1 MPTADLNQGQIEVK
15 NKISA
20 IKNFA
25 QVSNSEK
32 KLKRSAGNSE
42 SKGIPDIASSLDNA
56 SKDQKRYLKPPPNSF
71 DQVLEMIG
79 LTSGNGSETLKYLK
93 KKLLLTATKIE
104 PEIKKIITKNA
115 IKALGCSQE
124 QTFQGFTSTFLEL
137 NPLNTLPVG
146 QGIYVPI
153 ESMDISGMLK
163 TTTDSKIGKV
173 VYEKPKPSVLE
184 NVFKPYKGKKPF
196 PMNKEF
202 NNRLMGT
209 FVTNSFNGEYGKY
222 YQGVSNQNLF
232 DFQYSPT
239 NQFGVDQA
247 CFKVAL
253 ISKVNESLTITG
265 GSANKVIDFLEDYYG
280 TIKLFDTTD
289 FTAVMMN
296 AVSGAINIKANLTS
310 DEISKQSQ
318 FMLILQRILG
328 LCFDSR
334 REIDVSGVSKIAELD
349 GVDESFFELTEIDLR
364 NIDVQISNIQNGV
377 MELVDCDNV
386 KVPVD
391 YETIIDGLIDLRET
405 ENLSPALEVNKII
418 AISDSLV
425 QNPDWKALLPTN
437 LNFQVFDEDFI
448 KKIPLSVAGAV
459 LSPKVLFPIFVL
471 MQSLEGNA
479 TNAFNSAVTSSNTFI
494 QSANTIGNSVN
505 NLINSNV
512 DFLKTFKKFNIEMVA
527 EIGAIFVTELFNI
540 LKKDL
545 INLMKPIIA
554 DIGSEALKAK
564 LQMIERLITIALII
578 NQIVIGVKDYKKCKS
593 LIDDILIILNL
604 ISSLAPPGSKI
615 PKVLLLLAD
624 FLPGTSASRAS
635 INTIEEL
642 QKLGIP
648 TGTLPDGSPNLMLL
662 FNLASN
668 KATKKESAQNGKIQA
683 IGISA
688 DGKPVR
694 ISGKST

>member
-1 MPTADLNQGQIEVK
+1 MPTPDLNQGQIEVK

-296 AVSGAINIKANLTS
+296 ALSGAINIKANLTS

-386 KVPVD
+386 KLPVD

-425 QNPDWKALLPTN
+425 QNPDWKVLLPTN

-471 MQSLEGNA
+471 MQSLETNA
-479 TNAFNSAVTSSNTFI
+479 TNVYNSAVTSANTFT
-494 QSANTIGNSVN
+494 QSGNTIGNSVN

-615 PKVLLLLAD
+615 PKVLLLLAN

-668 KATKKESAQNGKIQA
+668 KGTKKESAQNGKIQA

>member
-1 MPTADLNQGQIEVK
+1 MPTPDLNQGQIEVK

-173 VYEKPKPSVLE
+173 VYEKPNPNVLE
-184 NVFKPYKGKKPF
+184 NVFKPYKGKVPF

-202 NNRLMGT
+202 NNRLQGT
-209 FVTNSFNGEYGKY
+209 FVTDSFNGEYGKY
-222 YQGVSNQNLF
+222 YQGVSNQDLF

-265 GSANKVIDFLEDYYG
+265 GTVNKVIDFLEDYYG

-296 AVSGAINIKANLTS
+296 ALSGAINIKANLTS

-386 KVPVD
+386 KLPVD

-425 QNPDWKALLPTN
+425 QNPDWKVLLPTN

-479 TNAFNSAVTSSNTFI
+479 TNAFNSAVTSANTFT

-615 PKVLLLLAD
+615 PKVLLLLAN

-668 KATKKESAQNGKIQA
+668 KGTKKESAQNGKIQA

>member
-1 MPTADLNQGQIEVK
+1 MPTPDLNQGQIEVK

-163 TTTDSKIGKV
+163 TKTDSKIGKV

-377 MELVDCDNV
+377 MELVDCNNV

-391 YETIIDGLIDLRET
+391 YETIIDGLIDLREN
-405 ENLSPALEVNKII
+405 EGLSPALEVNKII

-425 QNPDWKALLPTN
+425 QNPDWKVLLPTN

-479 TNAFNSAVTSSNTFI
+479 TNAFNSAVTSANTFI
-494 QSANTIGNSVN
+494 QSGNTIGNSVN

-615 PKVLLLLAD
+615 PKVLLLLAN

-688 DGKPVR
+688 DGKPVK

>member
-1 MPTADLNQGQIEVK
+1 MPTPDLNQGQIEVK

-377 MELVDCDNV
+377 MELVDCNNV

-391 YETIIDGLIDLRET
+391 YETIIDGLIDLREN
-405 ENLSPALEVNKII
+405 EGLSPALEVNKII

-448 KKIPLSVAGAV
+448 KKIPLSVAGAI

-479 TNAFNSAVTSSNTFI
+479 TNAFNSAVTSANTFI
-494 QSANTIGNSVN
+494 QSGNTIGNSVN

-615 PKVLLLLAD
+615 PKVLLLLAK

-668 KATKKESAQNGKIQA
+668 KATKKESAQNGKLQA

-688 DGKPVR
+688 DGKPVE
-694 ISGKST
+694 IYGKST

>member
-163 TTTDSKIGKV
+163 TKTDSKIGKV

-377 MELVDCDNV
+377 MELVDCNNV

-391 YETIIDGLIDLRET
+391 YETIIDGLIDLREN
-405 ENLSPALEVNKII
+405 EGLSPALEVNKII

-425 QNPDWKALLPTN
+425 QNPDWKAFLPTN

-448 KKIPLSVAGAV
+448 KKIPLSVAGAI

-479 TNAFNSAVTSSNTFI
+479 TNVFNSAVTSANTFI
-494 QSANTIGNSVN
+494 QSGNTIGNSVN

-615 PKVLLLLAD
+615 PKVLLLLAN

-668 KATKKESAQNGKIQA
+668 KATKKESAQNGKLQA

-688 DGKPVR
+688 DGKPVE
-694 ISGKST
+694 IYGKST

>member
-163 TTTDSKIGKV
+163 TKTDSKIGKV

-377 MELVDCDNV
+377 MELVDCNNV

-391 YETIIDGLIDLRET
+391 YETIIDGLIDLREN
-405 ENLSPALEVNKII
+405 EGLSPALEVNKII

-479 TNAFNSAVTSSNTFI
+479 TNVFNSAVTSANTFI
-494 QSANTIGNSVN
+494 QSGNTIGNSVN

-615 PKVLLLLAD
+615 PKVLLLLAN

-688 DGKPVR
+688 DGKPVK

>member
-1 MPTADLNQGQIEVK
+1 MPTPDLNQGQIEVK

-42 SKGIPDIASSLDNA
+42 SQGIPDIASSLDNA

-173 VYEKPKPSVLE
+173 VYEKPNPNVLE
-184 NVFKPYKGKKPF
+184 NVFKPYKGKVPF

-202 NNRLMGT
+202 NNRLQGT
-209 FVTNSFNGEYGKY
+209 FVTDSFNGEYGKY
-222 YQGVSNQNLF
+222 YQGVSNQDLF

-253 ISKVNESLTITG
+253 ISKVDSTLTVTG
-265 GSANKVIDFLEDYYG
+265 GTVNKVIDFLEDYYG

-296 AVSGAINIKANLTS
+296 ALSGAINIKANLTS

-386 KVPVD
+386 KLPVD

-425 QNPDWKALLPTN
+425 QNPDWKVLLPTN

-471 MQSLEGNA
+471 MQSLETNA
-479 TNAFNSAVTSSNTFI
+479 TNVYNSAVTSANTFT
-494 QSANTIGNSVN
+494 QSGNTIGNSVN

-615 PKVLLLLAD
+615 PKVLLLLAN

-668 KATKKESAQNGKIQA
+668 KGTKKESAQNGKIQA

>member
-1 MPTADLNQGQIEVK
+1 MPTPDLNQGQIEVK

-42 SKGIPDIASSLDNA
+42 SQGIPDIASSLDNA

-265 GSANKVIDFLEDYYG
+265 GTVNKVIDFLEDYYG

-296 AVSGAINIKANLTS
+296 ALSGAINIKANLTS

-386 KVPVD
+386 KLPVD

-425 QNPDWKALLPTN
+425 QNPDWKVLLPTN

-479 TNAFNSAVTSSNTFI
+479 TNAFNSAVTSANTFT

-615 PKVLLLLAD
+615 PKVLLLLAN

>member
-1 MPTADLNQGQIEVK
+1 MPTPDLNQGQIEVK

-296 AVSGAINIKANLTS
+296 ALSGAINIKANLTS

-448 KKIPLSVAGAV
+448 KKIPLSVAGAI

-479 TNAFNSAVTSSNTFI
+479 TNAFNSAVTSANTFI
-494 QSANTIGNSVN
+494 QSGNTIGNSVN

-545 INLMKPIIA
+545 INLMRPIIA

-615 PKVLLLLAD
+615 PKVLLLLAK

-668 KATKKESAQNGKIQA
+668 KATKKESAQNGKLQA

-688 DGKPVR
+688 DGKPVE
-694 ISGKST
+694 IYGKST

>member
-377 MELVDCDNV
+377 MELVDCNNV

-391 YETIIDGLIDLRET
+391 YETIIDGLIDLREN
-405 ENLSPALEVNKII
+405 EGLSPALEVNKII

-448 KKIPLSVAGAV
+448 KKIPLSVAGAI

-479 TNAFNSAVTSSNTFI
+479 TNAFNSAVTSANTFI
-494 QSANTIGNSVN
+494 QSGNTIGNSVN

-545 INLMKPIIA
+545 INLMRPIIA

-615 PKVLLLLAD
+615 PKVLLLLAK

-668 KATKKESAQNGKIQA
+668 KATKKESAQNGKLQA

-688 DGKPVR
+688 DGKPVE
-694 ISGKST
+694 IYGKST

>member
-1 MPTADLNQGQIEVK
+1 MPTPDLNQGQIEVK

-42 SKGIPDIASSLDNA
+42 SQGIPDIASSLDNA

-173 VYEKPKPSVLE
+173 VYEKPNPNVLE
-184 NVFKPYKGKKPF
+184 NVFKPYKGKVPF

-202 NNRLMGT
+202 NNRLQGT
-209 FVTNSFNGEYGKY
+209 FVTDSFNGEYGKY
-222 YQGVSNQNLF
+222 YQGVSNQDLF

-253 ISKVNESLTITG
+253 ISKVDSTLTVTG
-265 GSANKVIDFLEDYYG
+265 GTVNKVIDFLEDYYG

-296 AVSGAINIKANLTS
+296 ALSGAINIKANLTS

-386 KVPVD
+386 KLPVD

-425 QNPDWKALLPTN
+425 QNPDWKVLLPTN

-479 TNAFNSAVTSSNTFI
+479 TNAFNSAVTSANTFT

-615 PKVLLLLAD
+615 PKVLLLLAN

-668 KATKKESAQNGKIQA
+668 KGTKKESAQNGKIQA

>member
-1 MPTADLNQGQIEVK
+1 MPTPDLNQGQIEVK
-15 NKISA
+15 NKISS
-20 IKNFA
+20 IKTFA

-173 VYEKPKPSVLE
+173 VYEKPNPNVLE
-184 NVFKPYKGKKPF
+184 NVFKPYKGKVPF

-202 NNRLMGT
+202 NNRLQGT
-209 FVTNSFNGEYGKY
+209 FVTDSFNGEYGKY
-222 YQGVSNQNLF
+222 YQGVSNQDLF

-296 AVSGAINIKANLTS
+296 ALSGAINIKANLTS

-386 KVPVD
+386 KLPVD

-425 QNPDWKALLPTN
+425 QNPDWKVLLPTN

-471 MQSLEGNA
+471 MQSLETNA
-479 TNAFNSAVTSSNTFI
+479 TNVYNSAVTSANTFT
-494 QSANTIGNSVN
+494 QSGNTIGNSVN

-615 PKVLLLLAD
+615 PKVLLLLAN

-668 KATKKESAQNGKIQA
+668 KATKKESAQNGKLQA

-688 DGKPVR
+688 DGKPVE
-694 ISGKST
+694 IYGKST

>member
-1 MPTADLNQGQIEVK
+1 MPTPDLNQGQIEVK

-163 TTTDSKIGKV
+163 TKTDSKIGKV

-184 NVFKPYKGKKPF
+184 NVFKPSKGKKPF

-615 PKVLLLLAD
+615 PKVLLLLAK

>member
-1 MPTADLNQGQIEVK
+1 MPTPDLNQGQIEVK

-163 TTTDSKIGKV
+163 TKTDSKIGKV

-377 MELVDCDNV
+377 MELVDCNNV

-391 YETIIDGLIDLRET
+391 YETIIDGLIDLREN
-405 ENLSPALEVNKII
+405 EGLSPALEVNKII

>member
-1 MPTADLNQGQIEVK
+1 MPTPDLNQGQIEVK

-222 YQGVSNQNLF
+222 CCH
-232 DFQYSPT
+232 
-239 NQFGVDQA
+239 A
-247 CFKVAL
+247 
-253 ISKVNESLTITG
+253 ESH
-265 GSANKVIDFLEDYYG
+265 
-280 TIKLFDTTD
+280 
-289 FTAVMMN
+289 
-296 AVSGAINIKANLTS
+296 
-310 DEISKQSQ
+310 
-318 FMLILQRILG
+318 
-328 LCFDSR
+328 
-334 REIDVSGVSKIAELD
+334 
-349 GVDESFFELTEIDLR
+349 
-364 NIDVQISNIQNGV
+364 
-377 MELVDCDNV
+377 
-386 KVPVD
+386 
-391 YETIIDGLIDLRET
+391 
-405 ENLSPALEVNKII
+405 
-418 AISDSLV
+418 
-425 QNPDWKALLPTN
+425 
-437 LNFQVFDEDFI
+437 
-448 KKIPLSVAGAV
+448 
-459 LSPKVLFPIFVL
+459 
-471 MQSLEGNA
+471 
-479 TNAFNSAVTSSNTFI
+479 
-494 QSANTIGNSVN
+494 
-505 NLINSNV
+505 
-512 DFLKTFKKFNIEMVA
+512 
-527 EIGAIFVTELFNI
+527 
-540 LKKDL
+540 
-545 INLMKPIIA
+545 
-554 DIGSEALKAK
+554 
-564 LQMIERLITIALII
+564 
-578 NQIVIGVKDYKKCKS
+578 
-593 LIDDILIILNL
+593 
-604 ISSLAPPGSKI
+604 
-615 PKVLLLLAD
+615 
-624 FLPGTSASRAS
+624 
-635 INTIEEL
+635 
-642 QKLGIP
+642 
-648 TGTLPDGSPNLMLL
+648 
-662 FNLASN
+662 
-668 KATKKESAQNGKIQA
+668 
-683 IGISA
+683 
-688 DGKPVR
+688 
-694 ISGKST
+694 

>member
-163 TTTDSKIGKV
+163 TKTDSKIGKV

-377 MELVDCDNV
+377 MELVDCNNV

-391 YETIIDGLIDLRET
+391 YETIIDGLIDLREN
-405 ENLSPALEVNKII
+405 EGLSPALEVNKII

-425 QNPDWKALLPTN
+425 QNPDWKAFLPTN

-448 KKIPLSVAGAV
+448 KKIPLSVAGAI

-479 TNAFNSAVTSSNTFI
+479 TNAFNSAVTSANTFI
-494 QSANTIGNSVN
+494 QSGNTIGNSVN

-615 PKVLLLLAD
+615 PKVLLLLAN

-688 DGKPVR
+688 DGKPVK

>member
-1 MPTADLNQGQIEVK
+1 MPTPDLNQGQIEVK

-42 SKGIPDIASSLDNA
+42 SQGIPDIASSLDNA

-202 NNRLMGT
+202 NNRLQGT
-209 FVTNSFNGEYGKY
+209 FVTDSFNGEYGKY
-222 YQGVSNQNLF
+222 YQGVSNQDLF

-296 AVSGAINIKANLTS
+296 ALSGAINIKANLTS

-391 YETIIDGLIDLRET
+391 YETIIDGLIDLREN
-405 ENLSPALEVNKII
+405 EGLSPALEVNKII

-425 QNPDWKALLPTN
+425 QNPDWKVLLPTN

-545 INLMKPIIA
+545 INLMRPIIA

-615 PKVLLLLAD
+615 PKVLLLLAN

-668 KATKKESAQNGKIQA
+668 KGTKKESAQNGKIQA

>member
-1 MPTADLNQGQIEVK
+1 MPTPDLNQGQIEVK

-42 SKGIPDIASSLDNA
+42 SQGIPDIASSLDNA

-173 VYEKPKPSVLE
+173 VYEKPNPNVLE
-184 NVFKPYKGKKPF
+184 NVFKPYKGKVPF

-202 NNRLMGT
+202 NNRLQGT
-209 FVTNSFNGEYGKY
+209 FVTDSFNGEYGKY

-265 GSANKVIDFLEDYYG
+265 GTVNKVIDFLEDYYG

-296 AVSGAINIKANLTS
+296 ALSGAINIKANLTS

-386 KVPVD
+386 KLPVD

-425 QNPDWKALLPTN
+425 QNPDWKVLLPTN

-479 TNAFNSAVTSSNTFI
+479 TNAFNSAVTSANTFT

-615 PKVLLLLAD
+615 PKVLLLLAN

-668 KATKKESAQNGKIQA
+668 KGTKKESAQNGKIQA

>member
-1 MPTADLNQGQIEVK
+1 MPTPDLNQGQIEVK

-42 SKGIPDIASSLDNA
+42 SQGIPDIASSLDNA

-137 NPLNTLPVG
+137 NPLSTLPVG

-173 VYEKPKPSVLE
+173 VYEKPNPNVIE
-184 NVFKPYKGKKPF
+184 NVYKPYKGKVPF

-202 NNRLMGT
+202 NNRLQGT
-209 FVTNSFNGEYGKY
+209 FVTDSFNGEYGKY
-222 YQGVSNQNLF
+222 YQGVSNQDLF

-253 ISKVNESLTITG
+253 ISKVDPTLTVTG
-265 GSANKVIDFLEDYYG
+265 GTVNKVIDFLEDYYG

-289 FTAVMMN
+289 FTAVIMN
-296 AVSGAINIKANLTS
+296 ALSGAINIKSNLTS

-386 KVPVD
+386 KLPVD

-425 QNPDWKALLPTN
+425 QNPDWKVLLPTN

-471 MQSLEGNA
+471 MQSLESNA
-479 TNAFNSAVTSSNTFI
+479 TNSFNSAVTSANTFI

-527 EIGAIFVTELFNI
+527 EIGVIFVTELFNI

-545 INLMKPIIA
+545 INLMKPIIT
-554 DIGSEALKAK
+554 DIGIEALNAK

-615 PKVLLLLAD
+615 PKVLLLLAN

-668 KATKKESAQNGKIQA
+668 KGTKKESAQNGKIQA

>member
-1 MPTADLNQGQIEVK
+1 MPTPDLNQGQIEVK

-42 SKGIPDIASSLDNA
+42 SQGIPDIASSLDNA

-137 NPLNTLPVG
+137 NPLSTLPVG

-173 VYEKPKPSVLE
+173 VYEKPNPNVIE
-184 NVFKPYKGKKPF
+184 NVYKPYKGKVPF

-202 NNRLMGT
+202 NNRLQGT

-222 YQGVSNQNLF
+222 YQGVSNQDLF

-253 ISKVNESLTITG
+253 ISKVDPTLTVTG
-265 GSANKVIDFLEDYYG
+265 GTVNKVIDFLEDYYG

-289 FTAVMMN
+289 FTAVIMN
-296 AVSGAINIKANLTS
+296 ALSGAINIKANLTS

-391 YETIIDGLIDLRET
+391 YETIIDGLIELRET

-425 QNPDWKALLPTN
+425 QNPDWKVLLPTN

-471 MQSLEGNA
+471 MQSLEANA
-479 TNAFNSAVTSSNTFI
+479 TNAYNSAVTSANTFT
-494 QSANTIGNSVN
+494 QSGNTIGNSVN

-527 EIGAIFVTELFNI
+527 EIGVIFVTELFNI

-578 NQIVIGVKDYKKCKS
+578 NQIVIAVKDYKKCKS

-668 KATKKESAQNGKIQA
+668 KGTKKESAQNGKIQA

>member
-1 MPTADLNQGQIEVK
+1 MPTPDLNQGQIEVK

-42 SKGIPDIASSLDNA
+42 SQGIPDIASSLDNA

-137 NPLNTLPVG
+137 NPLSTLPVG

-173 VYEKPKPSVLE
+173 VYEKPNPNVIE
-184 NVFKPYKGKKPF
+184 NVYKPYKGKVPF

-202 NNRLMGT
+202 NNRLQGT
-209 FVTNSFNGEYGKY
+209 FVTDSFNGEYGKY
-222 YQGVSNQNLF
+222 YQGVSNQDLF

-253 ISKVNESLTITG
+253 ISKVDPTLTVTG
-265 GSANKVIDFLEDYYG
+265 GTVNKVIDFLEDYYG

-289 FTAVMMN
+289 FTAVIMN
-296 AVSGAINIKANLTS
+296 ALSGAINIKANLTS

-386 KVPVD
+386 KLPVD

-425 QNPDWKALLPTN
+425 QNPDWKVLLPTN

-471 MQSLEGNA
+471 MQSLETNA
-479 TNAFNSAVTSSNTFI
+479 TNVYNSAVTSANTFT
-494 QSANTIGNSVN
+494 QSGNTIGNSVN

-615 PKVLLLLAD
+615 PKVLLLLAN

-668 KATKKESAQNGKIQA
+668 KGTKKESAQNGKIQA

>member
-1 MPTADLNQGQIEVK
+1 MPTPDLNQGQIEVK

-42 SKGIPDIASSLDNA
+42 SQGIPDIASSLDNA

-173 VYEKPKPSVLE
+173 VYEKPNPNVIE
-184 NVFKPYKGKKPF
+184 NVYKPYKGKVPF

-202 NNRLMGT
+202 NNRLQGT

-222 YQGVSNQNLF
+222 YQGVSNQDLF

-253 ISKVNESLTITG
+253 ISKVDPTLTVTG
-265 GSANKVIDFLEDYYG
+265 GTVNKVIDFLEDYYG

-289 FTAVMMN
+289 FTAVIMN
-296 AVSGAINIKANLTS
+296 ALSGAINIKANLTS

-386 KVPVD
+386 KLPVD

-425 QNPDWKALLPTN
+425 QNPDWKVLLPTN

-471 MQSLEGNA
+471 MQSLETNA
-479 TNAFNSAVTSSNTFI
+479 TNVYNSAVTSANTFT
-494 QSANTIGNSVN
+494 QSGNTIGNSVN

-578 NQIVIGVKDYKKCKS
+578 NQIVIAVKDYKKCKS

-615 PKVLLLLAD
+615 PKVLLLLAN

-668 KATKKESAQNGKIQA
+668 KGTKKESAQNGKIQA

>member
-1 MPTADLNQGQIEVK
+1 MPTPDLNQGQIEVK

-20 IKNFA
+20 IKTFA

-42 SKGIPDIASSLDNA
+42 SQGIPDIASSLDNA

-202 NNRLMGT
+202 NNRLQGT

-253 ISKVNESLTITG
+253 ISKVDSTLTVTG
-265 GSANKVIDFLEDYYG
+265 GTVNKVIDFLEDYYG

-296 AVSGAINIKANLTS
+296 ALSGAINIKANLTS

-386 KVPVD
+386 KLPVD

-425 QNPDWKALLPTN
+425 QNPDWKVLLPTN

-668 KATKKESAQNGKIQA
+668 KGTKKESAQNGKIQA

>member
-1 MPTADLNQGQIEVK
+1 
-15 NKISA
+15 
-20 IKNFA
+20 
-25 QVSNSEK
+25 
-32 KLKRSAGNSE
+32 
-42 SKGIPDIASSLDNA
+42 
-56 SKDQKRYLKPPPNSF
+56 
-71 DQVLEMIG
+71 
-79 LTSGNGSETLKYLK
+79 
-93 KKLLLTATKIE
+93 LLTATKIE

-137 NPLNTLPVG
+137 NPLSTLPVG

-173 VYEKPKPSVLE
+173 VYEKPNPNVIE
-184 NVFKPYKGKKPF
+184 NVYKPYKGKVPF

-202 NNRLMGT
+202 NNRLQGT
-209 FVTNSFNGEYGKY
+209 FVTDSFNGEYGKY
-222 YQGVSNQNLF
+222 YQGVSNQDLF

-253 ISKVNESLTITG
+253 ISKVDPTLTVTG
-265 GSANKVIDFLEDYYG
+265 GTVNKVIDFLEDYYG

-289 FTAVMMN
+289 FTAVIMN
-296 AVSGAINIKANLTS
+296 ALSGAINIKANLTS

-386 KVPVD
+386 KLPVD

-425 QNPDWKALLPTN
+425 QNPDWKVLLPTN

-471 MQSLEGNA
+471 MQSLETNA
-479 TNAFNSAVTSSNTFI
+479 TNVYNSAVTSANTFT
-494 QSANTIGNSVN
+494 QSGNTIGNSVN

-578 NQIVIGVKDYKKCKS
+578 NQIVIAVKDYKKCKS

-615 PKVLLLLAD
+615 PKVLLLLAN

-668 KATKKESAQNGKIQA
+668 KGTKKESAQNGKIQA

>member
-1 MPTADLNQGQIEVK
+1 
-15 NKISA
+15 
-20 IKNFA
+20 
-25 QVSNSEK
+25 
-32 KLKRSAGNSE
+32 
-42 SKGIPDIASSLDNA
+42 
-56 SKDQKRYLKPPPNSF
+56 
-71 DQVLEMIG
+71 
-79 LTSGNGSETLKYLK
+79 
-93 KKLLLTATKIE
+93 LLTATKIE

-173 VYEKPKPSVLE
+173 VYEKPNPNVIE
-184 NVFKPYKGKKPF
+184 NVYKPYKGKVPF

-202 NNRLMGT
+202 NNRLQGT
-209 FVTNSFNGEYGKY
+209 FVTDSFNGEYGKY
-222 YQGVSNQNLF
+222 YQGVSNQDLF

-253 ISKVNESLTITG
+253 ISKVDPTLTVTG
-265 GSANKVIDFLEDYYG
+265 GTVNKVIDFLEDYYG

-289 FTAVMMN
+289 FTAVIMN
-296 AVSGAINIKANLTS
+296 ALSGAINIKANLTS

-386 KVPVD
+386 KLPVD

-425 QNPDWKALLPTN
+425 QNPDWKVLLPTN

-471 MQSLEGNA
+471 MQSLETNA
-479 TNAFNSAVTSSNTFI
+479 TNVYNSAVTSANTFT
-494 QSANTIGNSVN
+494 QSGNTIGNSVN

-578 NQIVIGVKDYKKCKS
+578 NQIVIAVKDYKKCKS

-615 PKVLLLLAD
+615 PKVLLLLAN

-668 KATKKESAQNGKIQA
+668 KGTKKESAQNGKIQA

>member
-1 MPTADLNQGQIEVK
+1 MPTPDLNQGQIEVK

-173 VYEKPKPSVLE
+173 VYEKPNPNVIE
-184 NVFKPYKGKKPF
+184 NVYKPYKGKVPF

-202 NNRLMGT
+202 NNRLQGT

-222 YQGVSNQNLF
+222 YQGVSNQDLF

-253 ISKVNESLTITG
+253 ISKVDPTLTVTG
-265 GSANKVIDFLEDYYG
+265 GTVNKVIDFLEDYYG

-289 FTAVMMN
+289 FTAVIMN
-296 AVSGAINIKANLTS
+296 ALSGAINIKANLTS

-405 ENLSPALEVNKII
+405 ENLSSALEVNKII

-425 QNPDWKALLPTN
+425 QNPDWKVLLPTN
-437 LNFQVFDEDFI
+437 LNLQVFDEDFI

-471 MQSLEGNA
+471 MQSLESNA
-479 TNAFNSAVTSSNTFI
+479 TNAYNSAVTSANTFT

-545 INLMKPIIA
+545 INLMRPIIA

-668 KATKKESAQNGKIQA
+668 KGTKKESAQNGKIQA

-688 DGKPVR
+688 AGGPVK

>member
-1 MPTADLNQGQIEVK
+1 MPTPDLNQGQIEVK
-15 NKISA
+15 NKISS
-20 IKNFA
+20 IKTFA

-202 NNRLMGT
+202 NNRLQGT
-209 FVTNSFNGEYGKY
+209 FVTDSFNGEYGKY

-425 QNPDWKALLPTN
+425 QNPDLKALLPTN

-479 TNAFNSAVTSSNTFI
+479 TNAFNSAVTSANTFT

-668 KATKKESAQNGKIQA
+668 KATKKESAQNGKLQA

-688 DGKPVR
+688 DGKPVE
-694 ISGKST
+694 IYGKST

>member
-1 MPTADLNQGQIEVK
+1 MPTPDLNQGQIEVK

-42 SKGIPDIASSLDNA
+42 SQGIPDIASSLDNA

-202 NNRLMGT
+202 NNRLQGT

-377 MELVDCDNV
+377 MELVDCNNV

-391 YETIIDGLIDLRET
+391 YETIIDGLIDLREN
-405 ENLSPALEVNKII
+405 EGLSPALEVNKII

-425 QNPDWKALLPTN
+425 QNPDWKVLLPTN

-479 TNAFNSAVTSSNTFI
+479 TNAFNSAVTSANTFI
-494 QSANTIGNSVN
+494 QSGNTIGNSVN

-545 INLMKPIIA
+545 INLMRPIIA

-615 PKVLLLLAD
+615 PKVLLLLAK

-688 DGKPVR
+688 DGKPVQ

>member
-163 TTTDSKIGKV
+163 TKTDSKIGKV

-253 ISKVNESLTITG
+253 ISQVNESLTITG

-377 MELVDCDNV
+377 MELVDCNNV

-391 YETIIDGLIDLRET
+391 YETIIDGLIDLREN
-405 ENLSPALEVNKII
+405 EGLSPALEVNKII

-425 QNPDWKALLPTN
+425 QNPDWKAFLPTN

-448 KKIPLSVAGAV
+448 KKIPLSVAGAI

-479 TNAFNSAVTSSNTFI
+479 TNVFNSAVTSANTFI
-494 QSANTIGNSVN
+494 QSGNTIGNSVN

-615 PKVLLLLAD
+615 PKVLLLLAN

-688 DGKPVR
+688 DGKPVK

>member
-1 MPTADLNQGQIEVK
+1 MPTPDLNQGQIEVK

-42 SKGIPDIASSLDNA
+42 SQGIPDIASSLDNA

-173 VYEKPKPSVLE
+173 VYEKPNPNVIE
-184 NVFKPYKGKKPF
+184 NVYKPYKGKVPF

-202 NNRLMGT
+202 NNRLQGT
-209 FVTNSFNGEYGKY
+209 FVTDSFNGEYGKY
-222 YQGVSNQNLF
+222 YQGVSNQDLF

-253 ISKVNESLTITG
+253 ISKVDPTLTVTG
-265 GSANKVIDFLEDYYG
+265 GTVNKVIDFLEDYYG

-289 FTAVMMN
+289 FTAVIMN
-296 AVSGAINIKANLTS
+296 ALSGAINIKANLTS

-386 KVPVD
+386 KLPVD

-425 QNPDWKALLPTN
+425 QNPDWKVLLPTN

-471 MQSLEGNA
+471 MQSLETNA
-479 TNAFNSAVTSSNTFI
+479 TNVYNSAVTSANTFT

-527 EIGAIFVTELFNI
+527 EIGVIFVTELFNI

-578 NQIVIGVKDYKKCKS
+578 NQIVIAVKDYKKCKS

-668 KATKKESAQNGKIQA
+668 KGTKKESAQNGKIQA

>member
-1 MPTADLNQGQIEVK
+1 MPTPDLNQGQIEVK

-163 TTTDSKIGKV
+163 TKTDSKIGKV

-448 KKIPLSVAGAV
+448 KKIPLSVAGAI

-668 KATKKESAQNGKIQA
+668 KATKKESAQNGKLQA

-688 DGKPVR
+688 DGKPVE
-694 ISGKST
+694 IYGKST

>member
-1 MPTADLNQGQIEVK
+1 MPTPDLNQGQIEVK

-163 TTTDSKIGKV
+163 TKTDSKIGKV

-377 MELVDCDNV
+377 MELVDCNNV

-391 YETIIDGLIDLRET
+391 YETIIDGLIDLREN
-405 ENLSPALEVNKII
+405 EGLSPALEVNKII

-448 KKIPLSVAGAV
+448 KKIPLSVAGAI

-479 TNAFNSAVTSSNTFI
+479 TNAFNSAVTSANTFI
-494 QSANTIGNSVN
+494 QSGNTIGNSVN

-545 INLMKPIIA
+545 INLMRPIIA

-615 PKVLLLLAD
+615 PKVLLLLAK

-668 KATKKESAQNGKIQA
+668 KATKKESAQNGKLQA

-688 DGKPVR
+688 DGKPVE
-694 ISGKST
+694 IYGKST

>member
-1 MPTADLNQGQIEVK
+1 MPTPDLNQGQIEVK

-391 YETIIDGLIDLRET
+391 YETIIDGLIDLREN
-405 ENLSPALEVNKII
+405 EGLSPALEVNKII

>member
-1 MPTADLNQGQIEVK
+1 MPTPDLNQGQIEVK

-163 TTTDSKIGKV
+163 TKTDSKIGKV

-386 KVPVD
+386 KLPVD

-425 QNPDWKALLPTN
+425 QNPDWKVLLPTN

-479 TNAFNSAVTSSNTFI
+479 TNAFNSAVTSANTFI
-494 QSANTIGNSVN
+494 QSGNTIGNSVN

-615 PKVLLLLAD
+615 PKVLLLLAN

-688 DGKPVR
+688 DGKPVK

>member
-1 MPTADLNQGQIEVK
+1 MPTPDLNQGQIEVK

-56 SKDQKRYLKPPPNSF
+56 SKGQKRYLKPPPNSF

-173 VYEKPKPSVLE
+173 VYEKPNPNVIE
-184 NVFKPYKGKKPF
+184 NVYKPYKGKVPF

-202 NNRLMGT
+202 NNRLQGT
-209 FVTNSFNGEYGKY
+209 FVTNSFNGQYGKY

-405 ENLSPALEVNKII
+405 ENLSSALEVNKII

-425 QNPDWKALLPTN
+425 QNPDWKVLLPTN
-437 LNFQVFDEDFI
+437 LNLQVFDEDFI

-471 MQSLEGNA
+471 MQSLESNA
-479 TNAFNSAVTSSNTFI
+479 TNSFNSAVTSANTFI

-545 INLMKPIIA
+545 INLMRPIIT

-615 PKVLLLLAD
+615 PKVLLLLAN

-688 DGKPVR
+688 DGKPVK

>member
-1 MPTADLNQGQIEVK
+1 MPTPDLNQGQIEVK

-163 TTTDSKIGKV
+163 TKTDSKIGKV

-448 KKIPLSVAGAV
+448 KKIPLSVAGAI

-479 TNAFNSAVTSSNTFI
+479 TNAFNSAVTSANTFI
-494 QSANTIGNSVN
+494 QSGNTIGNSVN

-545 INLMKPIIA
+545 INLMRPIIA

>member
-1 MPTADLNQGQIEVK
+1 
-15 NKISA
+15 
-20 IKNFA
+20 
-25 QVSNSEK
+25 
-32 KLKRSAGNSE
+32 
-42 SKGIPDIASSLDNA
+42 
-56 SKDQKRYLKPPPNSF
+56 
-71 DQVLEMIG
+71 
-79 LTSGNGSETLKYLK
+79 
-93 KKLLLTATKIE
+93 LLTATKIE

-173 VYEKPKPSVLE
+173 VYEKPNPNVIE
-184 NVFKPYKGKKPF
+184 NVYKPYKGKVPF

-202 NNRLMGT
+202 NNRLQGT

-222 YQGVSNQNLF
+222 YQGVSNQDLF

-253 ISKVNESLTITG
+253 ISKVDPTLTVTG
-265 GSANKVIDFLEDYYG
+265 GTVNKVIDFLEDYYG

-296 AVSGAINIKANLTS
+296 ALSGAINIKANLTS

-386 KVPVD
+386 KLPVD

-425 QNPDWKALLPTN
+425 QNPDWKVLLPTN
-437 LNFQVFDEDFI
+437 LNLQVFDEDFI

-471 MQSLEGNA
+471 MQSLESNA
-479 TNAFNSAVTSSNTFI
+479 TNSFNSAVTSANTFI

-578 NQIVIGVKDYKKCKS
+578 NQIVVGVKDYKKCKS

-668 KATKKESAQNGKIQA
+668 KGTKKESAQNGKIQA